1 MHFKIDKRNAHRL
14 IVQVEYVAFEEGIV
28 AKLDRHIVGRL
39 FKVGP
44 ENVCFCN
51 KEIQLV
57 N

>member
-1 MHFKIDKRNAHRL
+1 MPDLQKRNAHRL
-14 IVQVEYVAFEEGIV
+14 IVKVEDVAFEEGII